1 MNGAFTAMLLV
12 FHYSVMLRHKRSFI
26 VLKDCV

>member
-1 MNGAFTAMLLV
+1 MNGAFITMLPI
-12 FHYSVMLRHKRSFI
+12 FRYSVVVRHKKNFI